1 MNNSLPKQKK
11 LIPIS
16 EAAKTLGVS
25 IDTVRRWDKT
35 GILHSTR
42 QGGKNR
48 YFSPNELEKH
58 KTDQP
63 LPISEAAT
71 MLGISATTL
80 RRLETRELLKPTRN
94 RAGERVYSKDSL
106 NSFLDSDYF
115 LRKKPVSNQ
124 NQPSTEPKKLEIKP
138 RSLKFDFLAISIA
151 VFLLL
156 VTVGIGNIKLTEAG
170 KTQPMPVPAVL
181 GIAISET
188 RNVTTSYIQ
197 LGLVILLYPL
207 LILFVYKFL
216 TRRWR
221 RRGEA
226 NETTTTTKTINKI
239 DSLGIS
245 DIDKRVFLKLIGGAG
260 IFLFFFSLFNKKAEG
275 LFFKSIP
282 GSASGQVTLTDTDGN
297 AINPAQNQPLDGY
310 SITEIDDNT
319 IAYYGFLSKDGAWY
333 IMRADT
339 INGSFRYTKNK
350 TNFSDNWTNRENL
363 KYDYYNYVFRQLP

>member
-71 MLGISATTL
+71 MLGISATAL

-282 GSASGQVTLTDTDGN
+282 GSVSGQVTLQDTDGN

-363 KYDYYNYVFRQLP
+363 KYDYYNYVFR